1 MIFDNDGLRVPRAKF
16 VHDMQTTEPA
26 RLYVNG
32 GKRVLDTT
40 LILLALPF
48 LLPILLVVTMVV
60 MLDGGSPL
68 YSQMRLGRGWQ
79 RFRLYKFRTM
89 RPDSD
94 ALLAA
99 HLAADPHAR
108 AEWDLNQKLRDD
120 PRITRAGRF
129 LRKTSLDELPQLLNV
144 LLGQMSLVGPRPMM
158 LEQRVLYPG
167 AYYAA
172 HRPGLTGLWQIS
184 ARNGSTFA
192 ARAIYDER
200 YYREVGLKLDMA
212 TILATF
218 RVVARCTGC

>member
-1 MIFDNDGLRVPRAKF
+1 MLFDNDGLNVDRAGF
-16 VHDMQTTEPA
+16 VRDMEATES
-26 RLYVNG
+26 RSLYTSG
-32 GKRVLDTT
+32 GKRSLDTF

-48 LLPILLVVTMVV
+48 LLPILLVVAMVV

-89 RPDSD
+89 RPNAD

-108 AEWDLNQKLRDD
+108 AEWDMNQKLRHD
-120 PRITRAGRF
+120 PRITRVGKF
-129 LRKTSLDELPQLLNV
+129 LRKTSLDELPQLFNV
-144 LLGQMSLVGPRPMM
+144 LLGNMSLVGPRPMM
-158 LEQRVLYPG
+158 VEQRVLYPG
-167 AYYAA
+167 TYYAA

-192 ARAIYDER
+192 ARAVYDER
-200 YYREVGLKLDMA
+200 YYRELSLRLDLT